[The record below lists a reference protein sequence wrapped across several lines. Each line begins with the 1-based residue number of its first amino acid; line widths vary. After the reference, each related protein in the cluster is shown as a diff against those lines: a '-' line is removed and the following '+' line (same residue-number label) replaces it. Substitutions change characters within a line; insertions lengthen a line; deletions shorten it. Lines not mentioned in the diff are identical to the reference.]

1 MGEAE
6 LFAQRRPALRRLG
19 VFARLYSYELYSP
32 RSLDGLDHFEE
43 FCLF

>member
-6 LFAQRRPALRRLG
+6 LFARWRPAFKASWG
-19 VFARLYSYELYSP
+19 FAWLYSYGPSLE
-32 RSLDGLDHFEE
+32 SLDGLDHFEE

>member
-32 RSLDGLDHFEE
+32 RVFGWLRPF
-43 FCLF
+43 